1 MDIAAIRPRVEV
13 KTSRSYSVTLIG
25 AIDDIIRA
33 SDEGKGVHLSAAQV
47 RALDWA
53 VIREYTQEEWTGEEL
68 GSRWK
73 AAAFMMGD

>member
-1 MDIAAIRPRVEV
+1 MDISAMRPRVEI

-25 AIDDIIRA
+25 AIDDIRCA
-33 SDEGKGVHLSAAQV
+33 SDEGKGVQLTAAQV
-47 RALDWA
+47 RALDWS
-53 VIREYTQEEWTGEEL
+53 VIREYTQEEWSGEEL